1 MLKLGE
7 IFLVLI
13 EGAVA
18 DREAMLDIDNRVSH
32 WRSMEVASH
41 CSASRECMLI
51 AYLNDDCMAKA
62 G

>member
-7 IFLVLI
+7 IFLVSI
-13 EGAVA
+13 EGAEDERKSRKAIFV
-18 DREAMLDIDNRVSH
+18 VVH

-51 AYLNDDCMAKA
+51 VYLNDNV
-62 G
+62 

>member
-7 IFLVLI
+7 IFLVST
-13 EGAVA
+13 EGAVDERKSRKA
-18 DREAMLDIDNRVSH
+18 IFVVVH

-51 AYLNDDCMAKA
+51 IFLNDQICTTKV

>member
-13 EGAVA
+13 EGAEG
-18 DREAMLDIDNRVSH
+18 DREVRLDRNNRVTH

-51 AYLNDDCMAKA
+51 VYLNDFV
-62 G
+62 

>member
-7 IFLVLI
+7 ISSVSI
-13 EGAVA
+13 RGMVG
-18 DREAMLDIDNRVSH
+18 DREVRLDRNNRVTH
-32 WRSMEVASH
+32 WRSVEVASH

-51 AYLNDDCMAKA
+51 IYLKKMCTVKI